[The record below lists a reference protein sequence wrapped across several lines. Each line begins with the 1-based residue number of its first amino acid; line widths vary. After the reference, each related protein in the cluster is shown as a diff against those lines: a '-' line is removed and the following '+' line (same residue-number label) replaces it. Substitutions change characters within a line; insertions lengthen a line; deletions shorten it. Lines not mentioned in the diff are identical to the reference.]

1 MFLRWLTGILI
12 LGFCSVMTVLLVRMA
27 YFPEESRLAKED
39 PELVMERFLSRVGT
53 ESSLDIWKGNEPPVG
68 YLRVEPHVMS
78 PSEQERTGAVAT
90 LWVDGMVRLPLGLQ
104 GSDKINLS
112 AKLAMDLKASVK
124 ESEMKLSML
133 DLGLIL
139 TITQKAK
146 QTEPTLILSQGGFP
160 ILDSSTMTSADG
172 SSKSLLA
179 MLLSAIG
186 QDPSRY
192 EKQEKE
198 MKAVADQSVTEARRG
213 GFEVQGEQFNGYVLT
228 TTLGGDRKIT
238 LYISESGELIQLK
251 TFLDYRFI
259 SDGLRPEGVNGVEPP
274 KMKRGRLPG
283 PPTIKLPK

>member
-53 ESSLDIWKGNEPPVG
+53 ESSLDIWKGNEPVG

-90 LWVDGMVRLPLGLQ
+90 LWVDGMLRLPLGPQ
-104 GSDKINLS
+104 ANNKVNLS
-112 AKLAMDLKASVK
+112 TKLAMDLNANVK
-124 ESEMKLSML
+124 ESEMKLSLNEM
-133 DLGLIL
+133 GLAL

-146 QTEPTLILSQGGFP
+146 ETEPTLVLTQGGFT
-160 ILDSSTMTSADG
+160 ILDSSTMKSADG

-179 MLLSAIG
+179 LLLSSIG

-198 MKAVADQSVTEARRG
+198 MKTVAAQSVTEARRG
-213 GFEVQGEQFNGYVLT
+213 GFEVQGERFNGYVLT

-251 TFLDYRFI
+251 TFLEYRFI